1 MSRVATAVTPVA
13 VVVLAQ
19 VLLFPM
25 PLGVW
30 VQGVILGLLGA
41 LMAVGLGLVYRL
53 NGVVNFA
60 QGDLGS
66 APAVLAFGLIGFS
79 GVNYFVGL
87 GHRAGG
93 RGGAGGGGGGPDHP
107 PLRPVARVSCSR
119 SPPSVCPSC

>member
-1 MSRVATAVTPVA
+1 MRAAAVAMAPVAA
-13 VVVLAQ
+13 VVVTQL
-19 VLLFPM
+19 VLFPM

-66 APAVLAFGLIGFS
+66 APAVLAVGLIGFS
-79 GVNYFVGL
+79 GVNYLVGL
-87 GHRAGG
+87 VTGV
-93 RGGAGGGGGGPDHP
+93 
-107 PLRPVARVSCSR
+107 VAAVVLAVVSVMVVMAVFIAVFLLLSGCGW
-119 SPPSVCPSC
+119 